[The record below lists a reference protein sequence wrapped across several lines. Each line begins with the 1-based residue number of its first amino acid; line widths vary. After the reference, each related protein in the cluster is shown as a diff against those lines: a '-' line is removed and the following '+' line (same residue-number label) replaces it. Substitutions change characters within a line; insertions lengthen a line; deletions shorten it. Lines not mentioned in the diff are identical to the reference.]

1 MRLVDLLRWPVGHP
15 SCCPGATGGLGCFCQ
30 RCAKR
35 CAKLAVL
42 APTLHRPTG
51 TFGFVRN
58 AEVLNSRAAMIG
70 FFALLAVEAIANKG
84 LLQMLGL
91 QVGKGLGFEF

>member
-1 MRLVDLLRWPVGHP
+1 
-15 SCCPGATGGLGCFCQ
+15 
-30 RCAKR
+30 
-35 CAKLAVL
+35 
-42 APTLHRPTG
+42 
-51 TFGFVRN
+51 
-58 AEVLNSRAAMIG
+58 VLNSRAAMIG